1 MKPEETDM
9 WWVFFLLLFLALAT
23 FLMLAKVH
31 LHIKSMA
38 GRRNFFTLELR
49 IWRIPLYKTC
59 LYLRLKHYVNPVIIQ
74 AKKGRRFKILFRYA
88 KKKKEKKQNPWVKSL
103 GKACRVSRL
112 HFSAVLNAQDAAATA
127 LLCGFLNNFLQLL
140 CLFFKKKIED
150 SRICICPDFGNGE
163 NFFSFT
169 LDGII
174 TARFADII
182 SVYYK
187 ERDGEKYA
195 PNRNHFEHDHV
206 RA

>member
-1 MKPEETDM
+1 
-9 WWVFFLLLFLALAT
+9 
-23 FLMLAKVH
+23 
-31 LHIKSMA
+31 MA

>member
-1 MKPEETDM
+1 M
-9 WWVFFLLLFLALAT
+9 
-23 FLMLAKVH
+23 
-31 LHIKSMA
+31 
-38 GRRNFFTLELR
+38 LELR
-49 IWRIPLYKTC
+49 IWRIPLYKAC

-74 AKKGRRFKILFRYA
+74 AKKGRKFKILFRYA
-88 KKKKEKKQNPWVKSL
+88 KKKKEKKKKPNLWIKSL

>member
-1 MKPEETDM
+1 M
-9 WWVFFLLLFLALAT
+9 WWVFFLLLFLALAA
-23 FLMLAKVH
+23 FLIFARIH
-31 LHIKSMA
+31 LHIKSVE
-38 GRRNFFTLELR
+38 GRRNFFMLELR

-59 LYLRLKHYVNPVIIQ
+59 LYLRLKHYVNPVIIR

-88 KKKKEKKQNPWVKSL
+88 KKKKEKKKKPNLWIKSL

-112 HFSAVLNAQDAAATA
+112 HFSAVFNAQDAAATA
-127 LLCGFLNNFLQLL
+127 LLCGFLNNFFQLL

>member
-88 KKKKEKKQNPWVKSL
+88 KKKKEKKQNPWV
-103 GKACRVSRL
+103 C
-112 HFSAVLNAQDAAATA
+112 
-127 LLCGFLNNFLQLL
+127 LLYTSGF
-140 CLFFKKKIED
+140 
-150 SRICICPDFGNGE
+150 
-163 NFFSFT
+163 
-169 LDGII
+169 
-174 TARFADII
+174 
-182 SVYYK
+182 
-187 ERDGEKYA
+187 
-195 PNRNHFEHDHV
+195 H
-206 RA
+206 

>member
-1 MKPEETDM
+1 M
-9 WWVFFLLLFLALAT
+9 
-23 FLMLAKVH
+23 
-31 LHIKSMA
+31 
-38 GRRNFFTLELR
+38 
-49 IWRIPLYKTC
+49 YKTC

-140 CLFFKKKIED
+140 CLFLKKKIED

>member
-1 MKPEETDM
+1 M

-150 SRICICPDFGNGE
+150 SHICICPDFGNGE

-195 PNRNHFEHDHV
+195 PNRNHFEHNHV